1 MALIVTPIFASQVQ
15 ASNEQRSPVT
25 NAQRP
30 VAARASSAGAARPYT
45 EYARMPLRFERAGR
59 LANGAYDFIARGAGY
74 AMFLSGGDAT
84 VVLGSE
90 TAATPE
96 VIRIRLVGG
105 HEPAAAR
112 GRHELPGRANYFIG
126 SDRSEWHTGVP
137 SYRQI
142 EYRRVYRGIDLV
154 YHGSQQELEYDFVVG
169 PGARPSEIAFT
180 VDGAERLSLDRG
192 GNLVITTK
200 AGELVHHAPVI
211 YQEKDGGREPVRGR
225 YIIRRNG
232 LVGFEV
238 GDYDRRRPLVID
250 PVLSY
255 STYLGGAN
263 QERSNGI
270 AVDTSGGIVIVGETF
285 SADFPA
291 PGVRSPLGDVFVA
304 KLNPATNQLDYVTYL
319 GGSNHETSH
328 ALKLDA
334 AGYAYVAGET
344 LSFDFPTT
352 PGAFQS
358 LRSGISDSFV
368 VKLNPSGGIAYSTF
382 LGGAGQDFADGLAV
396 DGTGR
401 VHLAGFTSSGDFPTA
416 HPLQDSLGGNPV
428 LRSTDSG
435 NTWVGLKAG
444 LTATSVNSFAIDP
457 ANPSMTYAG
466 TDSGVFKST
475 DGGATWMRAGEVITW
490 PVHQLAIAGN
500 TIFAATAVGVFRSQ
514 DGGGSWSGPSVYGD
528 ATSIAVI
535 PGSPLTVYAGFGFN
549 GSTPGVFVSTDGGDT
564 WTDSGL
570 GTAVVAM
577 SVGGTTVYVA
587 TQTGVVTNSGAGW
600 SPETQLSFG
609 MFGVTADPSNPAVAY
624 ATAFDGLFRTVNG
637 GADWTPVFEF
647 GGTFVIAVAIA
658 PSNPLRVYVL
668 IWNGLIVSD
677 DGGQTWN
684 FAGAPTQS
692 AFSMAVDPQTPTTV
706 YLGSSRGPDAFIAT
720 LSPDGSSLEYATYF
734 GGSGSDNAT
743 DLALDANGGRYIT
756 GTTQSTDLPVAN
768 ALQPTAGG
776 LMDVFVA
783 KIAADGSLAYATYLA
798 GWHADYASKVAVD
811 TLGQA
816 HVTGLTLST
825 NFPVVNAF
833 QPTLGGGFSDVFVSV
848 LNPAGNGLV
857 FSTFLGGNGM
867 ENDNTQSVGPKL
879 AVTPD
884 GTTYVAGSTMSA
896 NFPRTADA
904 IQSVY
909 AGGIDDGFVTKISPT
924 GQLQFSTLIGGAGTD
939 NVGAIAVDG
948 QGTVVITGYT
958 DSANWPVNNA
968 FQSSYAGSEDAFIA
982 TIAFAPPDTTPPV
995 TSIALTG
1002 TPGLA
1007 GWYRSAVQV
1016 TLSAS
1021 DGSDGSGVKK
1031 IEYRVNGGSLQTY
1044 GGPFVVSADGSTT
1057 INAQATDKA
1066 NNVETPPASAAVV
1079 IDSIAPAISIA
1090 SPQARDYSH
1099 SERVS
1104 ISFTATDAVS
1114 GVSGTPSAALDGAP
1128 VAGDTINLLTL
1139 ALGSHTLT
1147 VAAQDVAGNPSTQSV
1162 TFRIVATTDSLLASL
1177 DAFATQMNLSVY
1189 NTLRAKLTG
1198 ARDALGRGSIV
1209 TARNKLEEV
1218 IDYCQRQSGQT
1229 ISVVAAASLIADA
1242 QYVVGTL

>member
-1 MALIVTPIFASQVQ
+1 
-15 ASNEQRSPVT
+15 
-25 NAQRP
+25 
-30 VAARASSAGAARPYT
+30 
-45 EYARMPLRFERAGR
+45 
-59 LANGAYDFIARGAGY
+59 
-74 AMFLSGGDAT
+74 MFLSGGDAT

-96 VIRIRLVGG
+96 VIRIKLVGG
-105 HEPAAAR
+105 NEPADAR

-126 SDRSEWHTGVP
+126 SDRREWRTGVP
-137 SYRQI
+137 SYREI
-142 EYRRVYRGIDLV
+142 EYRSVYRGIDLV
-154 YHGSQQELEYDFVVG
+154 YHGSQQELEYDFVVR
-169 PGARPSEIAFT
+169 PGARPSDIAFT
-180 VDGAERLSLDRG
+180 VDGAERLSIDRA
-192 GNLVITTK
+192 GNLVISTK

-211 YQEKDGGREPVRGR
+211 FQEKDGTRQPVRGR
-225 YIIRRNG
+225 YVIRKG

-238 GDYDRRRPLVID
+238 GNYDRRRPLVID

-270 AVDTSGGIVIVGETF
+270 AFDTAGGIVIVGETY

-304 KLNPATNQLDYVTYL
+304 KLNRATTQLDYVTYL
-319 GGSNHETSH
+319 GGNGNDISH
-328 ALKLDA
+328 TMKLDA

-344 LSFDFPTT
+344 FSFDFPTT

-358 LRSGISDSFV
+358 LRFGISDSFV
-368 VKLNPSGGIAYSTF
+368 VKLNPAGGIVYSTF
-382 LGGAGQDFADGLAV
+382 LGGAGEDFADGLAV

-416 HPLQDSLGGNPV
+416 HPLQDSLGGNPAF
-428 LRSTDSG
+428 RSMDSG
-435 NTWVGLKAG
+435 NSWTGLKTG
-444 LTATSVNSFAIDP
+444 LKATSVNAFAIDP
-457 ANPSMTYAG
+457 ANPSTIYAG
-466 TDSGVFKST
+466 TESGVFKST
-475 DGGATWMRAGEVITW
+475 DGGAAWMRAGEVIAW
-490 PVHQLAIAGN
+490 PVRQLAIDGN
-500 TIFAATAVGVFRSQ
+500 TIFAATALGVFRSQ

-528 ATSIAVI
+528 ATSITVI
-535 PGSPLTVYAGFGFN
+535 PGSPSTVYAGFGFG

-577 SVGGTTVYVA
+577 SVSGTTAYVA
-587 TQTGVVTNSGAGW
+587 TQTGIVTNSGAGW
-600 SPETQLSFG
+600 SPEAQLSFL
-609 MFGVTADPSNPAVAY
+609 MLGVAADPSNPAVAY
-624 ATAFDGLFRTVNG
+624 AASFDGLFRTVNG
-637 GADWTPVFEF
+637 GADWTLVFEL
-647 GGTFVIAVAIA
+647 GGMFPLAVAFA
-658 PSNPLRVYVL
+658 PSNPSRVYAL
-668 IWNGLIVSD
+668 TLNGLILSD
-677 DGGQTWN
+677 NGGETWD
-684 FAGAPTQS
+684 FAGATAQ
-692 AFSMAVDPQTPTTV
+692 AAYNIAVDPQTPTTV
-706 YLGSSRGPDAFIAT
+706 YLASSLGVDAFIAT

-734 GGSGSDNAT
+734 GGSGSDHAT

-798 GWHADYASKVAVD
+798 GWHSDYASKIAVD

-816 HVTGLTLST
+816 HVAGLTLST
-825 NFPVVNAF
+825 NFPMVNAF

-848 LNPAGNGLV
+848 LNPAGNDLV

-867 ENDNTQSVGPKL
+867 ENDNSQSVGPKL

-884 GTTYVAGSTMSA
+884 GTTYVAGSTMST

-909 AGGIDDGFVTKISPT
+909 AGGVDDGFVTKISPT
-924 GQLQFSTLIGGAGTD
+924 GQLQFSTLIGGAGMD

-948 QGTVVITGYT
+948 LGTVAITGYT

-982 TIAFAPPDTTPPV
+982 TIAFTPPDTTPPA
-995 TSIALTG
+995 TSIALSG

-1007 GWYRSAVQV
+1007 GWYRSVVQV

-1031 IEYRVNGGSLQTY
+1031 IEYSVNGGPLQAY
-1044 GGPFVVSADGSTT
+1044 GGPFVVSAEGSTT
-1057 INAQATDKA
+1057 ISAQATDTA
-1066 NNVETPPASAAVV
+1066 NNVETPPASASLMIDTTAPV
-1079 IDSIAPAISIA
+1079 ILIA
-1090 SPQARDYSH
+1090 SPQARDYEH

-1104 ISFTATDAVS
+1104 VSFSATDAPS
-1114 GVSGTPSAALDGAP
+1114 GVAGTPSAALDG
-1128 VAGDTINLLTL
+1128 VTVTGDTINLLTQT
-1139 ALGSHTLT
+1139 LGTHTLT
-1147 VAAQDVAGNPSTQSV
+1147 VAANDASGNSSTQSV
-1162 TFRIVATTDSLLASL
+1162 SFRIVATIDSLLVSL
-1177 DAFATQMNLSVY
+1177 DAYAGQMSTSAYNNL
-1189 NTLRAKLTG
+1189 RGKLTD
-1198 ARDALGRGSIV
+1198 ARDALRRENIV
-1209 TARNKLEEV
+1209 AVRKKLGDV

-1229 ISVVAAASLIADA
+1229 ISVIAAGSLIADA
-1242 QYVVGTL
+1242 QYVLGTL